1 MEVEVKMKKYI
12 GYKQYSNIS
21 HIELW
26 INQRDPNQNLIDKIV
41 KDQIEYYKK
50 YKEFTFPGALVVVHF
65 NNKEY
70 LIDGQHR
77 FRSLEILYNKHKYDI
92 EVAVQI
98 YVCDDKKQVD
108 ELYCMLNQV
117 NTNNCMVVNGNIDP
131 DGEKLKQIKM
141 MLYEKYGNKIW
152 VDKKTTKPYV
162 STISLD
168 EELKKSLFF
177 NLKTALEIITDIE
190 KKNDDFIS
198 NLKNK
203 NKADYEKAMSFGGFA
218 LSYKEPSAR
227 WVRALFSK

>member
-1 MEVEVKMKKYI
+1 MDVENKMKSRCDYEKYSTI
-12 GYKQYSNIS
+12 N

-65 NNKEY
+65 NNKQY

-98 YVCDDKKQVD
+98 YICDDKKQVD

-117 NTNNCMVVNGNIDP
+117 NTNNCMVMNGKIDP

-141 MLYEKYGNKIW
+141 MLYEKYGTKTW
-152 VDKKTTKPYV
+152 VDKRTTTPYV

-177 NLKTALEIITDIE
+177 KIKTALEFIIEIQ

-198 NLKNK
+198 DLKNK
-203 NKADYEKAMSFGGFA
+203 NKAHYERATDLGGFA
-218 LSYKEPSAR
+218 LAYKSPSAK
-227 WVRALFSK
+227 WVSELFSK